1 MKKIIDVFK
10 SIRLL
15 NCNKPKNESEQ
26 LKKQIDILDKLIS
39 TFQIEKESNDHPLIS
54 ELDTIRYSIEQQ
66 SKKLESI
73 TEKIDK
79 LDSDVNIPKSKC
91 RANIIVTVVAILFI
105 FVIMVIKVTDIVL
118 SQHMIIIIKIAEAI
132 ICAELILHTGLLSK
146 YDKNKHYFWASRIIY
161 ILMIP
166 VPALII
172 RYTQANYFEIN
183 NCWLSCANTILSS
196 AAFIVTFL
204 GNLSD

>member
-39 TFQIEKESNDHPLIS
+39 TFQIEKESNDHTLIS

-105 FVIMVIKVTDIVL
+105 FVIMVIKVTGIVL
-118 SQHMIIIIKIAEAI
+118 SQHMIIIIKITEAI

-166 VPALII
+166 VSALII

-183 NCWLSCANTILSS
+183 NCWLNCANTILSS
-196 AAFIVTFL
+196 VAFIVTFL